1 MISYLNIVLPN
12 TNPTLRK
19 LCAQRRVS
27 VSLIN
32 TISNSFN
39 MNSENGN
46 SSLHNSVPANSSLS
60 VNQNDLTGS
69 KQIEWPLARIFD
81 KEINFL
87 RKIELLKE
95 DLCQIE
101 SFSPLEAYK
110 LMYDER
116 FGGITATK

>member
-1 MISYLNIVLPN
+1 
-12 TNPTLRK
+12 
-19 LCAQRRVS
+19 
-27 VSLIN
+27 
-32 TISNSFN
+32 
-39 MNSENGN
+39 MNAENGN
-46 SSLHNSVPANSSLS
+46 SSLHNSVPVNSSLS

-95 DLCQIE
+95 DLCRIE

-110 LMYDER
+110 LMEDER
-116 FGGITATK
+116 FEGITATK